1 MPPLLILGETGTG
14 KGLLV
19 RIMHQ
24 LSIRR
29 DMPLIEVNCAAI
41 PENLV
46 EAELFGFERGAF
58 TDARQAKPGLF
69 QAAHR
74 GVLFL
79 DEVGSLPPAIQAKL
93 LTALEQREVRR
104 LGSTRSEPVDVWIFS
119 ATNED
124 LSANVAR
131 GAFRLDLYHRISTVK
146 LQMPPLLERGR
157 DVITL
162 AGHFLK
168 RAYADYALTPSSRR
182 ATRSPRSCSSF
193 RCPPAGRARQ
203 PDRPRAR
210 VPRPTRARLSGR
222 SRRPSGTC
230 PVRRRASASPA
241 TRCATASSGSG
252 SSPVPPSPRRARPTA
267 CHPPRP
273 LPSAR

>member
-24 LSIRR
+24 ASIRR

-104 LGSTRSEPVDVWIFS
+104 LGSTRTEPVDVWIFS

-146 LQMPPLLERGR
+146 LQMPPLRERGR

-168 RAYADYALTPSSRR
+168 RAYADYALTPKKLT
-182 ATRSPRSCSSF
+182 AAAQEALLAHPW
-193 RCPPAGRARQ
+193 AGNIRELANLMERVVLLTDSDEITTVRVVA
-203 PDRPRAR
+203 PD
-210 VPRPTRARLSGR
+210 T
-222 SRRPSGTC
+222 
-230 PVRRRASASPA
+230 
-241 TRCATASSGSG
+241 
-252 SSPVPPSPRRARPTA
+252 
-267 CHPPRP
+267 
-273 LPSAR
+273 PSAVGGASKPSR